1 MFGFRSTFGVRTS
14 KSCVPFTIWV
24 RLIVWFVVGM
34 VVYIGYGV
42 RRSKL
47 AQPPPRA

>member
-1 MFGFRSTFGVRTS
+1 
-14 KSCVPFTIWV
+14 VPFTIWV